1 MFDRKEH
8 YFFDGLCFTI
18 MTVLTNCGVPGA
30 ESSYHEAAVPWDRFL
45 SKSKIPQGPTDEL
58 LTWLHKINQK
68 KNALKSSRAKD
79 LRKDTLLENAR
90 RSAINFL
97 QSKQSARLIKWT
109 VFKRSLS
116 KNVDEKCCDCDP
128 AFSGIARNPR
138 MHGQCC
144 NILGK
149 TQSGFMDIRI
159 EGKVWA
165 TVSEDEDSLKVD
177 HFLASL
183 SSNVTD
189 KKRKNVDDWS
199 SRKRCKA

>member
-1 MFDRKEH
+1 
-8 YFFDGLCFTI
+8 
-18 MTVLTNCGVPGA
+18 
-30 ESSYHEAAVPWDRFL
+30 
-45 SKSKIPQGPTDEL
+45 
-58 LTWLHKINQK
+58 
-68 KNALKSSRAKD
+68 
-79 LRKDTLLENAR
+79 
-90 RSAINFL
+90 
-97 QSKQSARLIKWT
+97 
-109 VFKRSLS
+109 
-116 KNVDEKCCDCDP
+116 
-128 AFSGIARNPR
+128 

-159 EGKVWA
+159 EGEVWA